1 MTLFGT
7 FSDLPLADF
16 LHLLDANKLS
26 GRLTLTTKQGHG
38 VVVLRDGRV
47 IYAATNGPRETFG
60 SMLVHRKLISPS
72 TLSEALAKQ
81 ARSSEERRLGSVLE
95 EMGVVDGETLR
106 KLMYE
111 QVGKVLKEL
120 MTWRHGY
127 VRFEPLEIPE
137 RGEIAVDSKDFLL
150 RHGLATER
158 ILFDV
163 MSNLSSDTD
172 DTQDR
177 LLLDALTT
185 GKKIEPGRLAVE
197 DRSLKQIMTEIRSLQ
212 FTGEVTLNILRLAGS
227 LVSRGAL
234 FLHSND
240 GFEGVGQY
248 GFDNGDNEVASAG
261 KIRDIRI
268 PADEPS
274 LFHDVAVNRETFVGP
289 FEYRRWNVKLARA
302 LGGGMPGQVAVVP
315 LLVNDQVHMVF
326 YGDNHPGGEPIGD
339 LEELE
344 LVMLQAGL
352 AIEKA
357 FLEKKLRSVENRPA
371 AQPLAARGQ

>member
-7 FSDLPLADF
+7 FNDLPLADF
-16 LHLLDANKLS
+16 LHLLEANKLS
-26 GRLTLTTKQGHG
+26 GRLTLTTKERHG

-47 IYAATNGPRETFG
+47 IYAATNGPRETVG
-60 SMLVHRKLISPS
+60 SMLVHRRLISPS

-81 ARSSEERRLGSVLE
+81 ARSSEERRLGSVLQ
-95 EMGVVDGETLR
+95 EMGVVDRETLR

-120 MTWRHGY
+120 MTWRQGY

-137 RGEIAVDSKDFLL
+137 RGEIAVDAKDFLL
-150 RHGLATER
+150 RDGLATER

-163 MSNLSSDTD
+163 MSQLSSDTD

-177 LLLDALTT
+177 MLLEALTT
-185 GKKIEPGRLAVE
+185 GKKIEPGGLAAE
-197 DRSLKQIMTEIRSLQ
+197 GRSLKQIMADIRSLQ
-212 FTGEVTLNILRLAGS
+212 FTGEVTLNILRLASTLLG
-227 LVSRGAL
+227 RGAL
-234 FLHSND
+234 FLHRNG
-240 GFEGVGQY
+240 GFEGVGQFGY
-248 GFDNGDNEVASAG
+248 DGDEAESAG
-261 KIRDIRI
+261 RIREILV

-289 FEYRRWNVKLARA
+289 FEYRYWNVKLARE
-302 LGGGMPGQVAVVP
+302 LGGGVPEEVAVVP

-326 YGDNHPGGEPIGD
+326 YGDNHPDAEPIPD
-339 LEELE
+339 LEGLE
-344 LVMLQAGL
+344 VVMLQAGL

-357 FLEKKLRSVENRPA
+357 FLEKKLQSVGSGKAPQAVAPPGE
-371 AQPLAARGQ
+371 